1 MDTKNDDGTGNGYMA
16 IWAEDVELGRKLA
29 SGEMEC
35 VSGMNNEPC
44 SSPKCLECG
53 GTGFL
58 PPSGL
63 GQRATQAG
71 WVEIQEGYGVL
82 AAVVGELPIYGDE
95 HLLSAESRAFLH
107 ELRNGLGETIAALVN
122 RIGDLQGDLREL
134 VKMKRAGLS
143 DDAIAAHLAQP
154 DAE

>member
-1 MDTKNDDGTGNGYMA
+1 MGTTNDDSCTA
-16 IWAEDVELGRKLA
+16 IWAEDVEIGRKLA

-35 VSGMNNEPC
+35 VKGMSNEQC
-44 SSPKCLECG
+44 SSPKCLDCG

-63 GQRATQAG
+63 DRRTTQAG
-71 WVEIQEGYGVL
+71 WLEIHEGYGVL

-107 ELRNGLGETIAALVN
+107 ELRNGLGEKIAELVN
-122 RIGDLQGDLREL
+122 RIGDLQGDIREL
-134 VKMKRAGLS
+134 VKMKREGLS
-143 DDAIAAHLAQP
+143 DDAISAHLAQP